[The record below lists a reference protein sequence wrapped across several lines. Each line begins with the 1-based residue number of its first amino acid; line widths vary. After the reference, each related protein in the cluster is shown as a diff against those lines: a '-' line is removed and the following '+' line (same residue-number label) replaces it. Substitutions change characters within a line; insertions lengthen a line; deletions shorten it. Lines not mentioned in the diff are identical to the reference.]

1 MTTMT
6 NSTTSRSKGG
16 NESGKGDDM
25 NTTAKNPYK
34 MPRLQIDS
42 NGNWTSSVP
51 TEGGIDPRKGGLLS
65 FGNGNAKLKALRQAA
80 ADKLNIDPRKVR
92 ILTLTLPAGFSCPG
106 ASECLAFADP
116 MTGQVWDSPT
126 LKFRCFEASA
136 ERYENVRQQNWHNFN
151 LLRRLKV
158 ADDMAELILASL
170 ESATSKF
177 KADDV
182 VIVRI
187 HVGGDFYSKA
197 YLQGWN
203 KALRASQQNPMRII
217 GYAYTKSL
225 HHVASLAPEDMGLE
239 TLADNF
245 VLTASEGGRFD
256 WLIEQIAIKSVKVVY
271 TPEQAESEGLEIDH
285 DDSHAVFGQ
294 ESFGLLIHGTQPKG
308 TKPAKALSSLK
319 ARGIESGYSEAALK
333 AYRDSIS

>member
-1 MTTMT
+1 MATTDQKL
-6 NSTTSRSKGG
+6 TT
-16 NESGKGDDM
+16 
-25 NTTAKNPYK
+25 KNPFG
-34 MPRLQIDS
+34 MPKLQIDS

-51 TEGGIDPRKGGLLS
+51 TEGGIDPRKGELLS

-80 ADKLNIDPRKVR
+80 AEKLNIDPRKVR
-92 ILTLTLPAGFSCPG
+92 ILTLTLPAGWSCPA

-116 MTGQVWDSPT
+116 VTGKIWDSPT
-126 LKFRCFEASA
+126 LQFRCFEASA

-151 LLRRLKV
+151 LLRRLKI

-203 KALRASQQNPMRII
+203 QALKASQQNPMRII

-225 HHVASLAPEDMGLE
+225 HHVEKLGLD

-256 WLIEQIAIKSVKVVY
+256 RLIEQIAIKSVKVVY
-271 TPEQAESEGLEIDH
+271 SPEQAEAEGLQIDH
-285 DDSHAVFGQ
+285 DDSHAVFGT
-294 ESFGLLIHGTQPKG
+294 ESFGLLIHGTQPAG
-308 TKPAKALSSLK
+308 TMSAKALSSLK
-319 ARGIESGYSEAALK
+319 ARGIESGYSEAASK
-333 AYRDSIS
+333 AYRDSID